1 MKARNR
7 WHSILAL
14 MIVSCMLAL
23 PMTAFA
29 KKGREHYNRG
39 MDYEKAQQW
48 EKAAQEFTLAL
59 AADPANVDYQLHY
72 RRSIFN
78 ASQSFMQQG
87 RALAEQRDYVGAYNA
102 FRQAF
107 GYDPVN
113 QLAVSE
119 MERMLRL
126 EQVKQGNTRT
136 DSGDGNPRTD
146 TSTNDGT
153 PSQPG
158 QARTPEQDSTQK
170 PEVTRVINF
179 NGVDLKTVIK
189 QLAGELNLNVM
200 FDRQSFAQPRP
211 VEVNL
216 RDVTAAK
223 ALDYIFLQE
232 NLFFQKLDRRT
243 ILVADQTRRPQY
255 QQLVVRTFFI
265 ANSDPDKV
273 KGLISQ
279 ALPAS
284 VGRPQPIVVSDKD
297 TNSLTVR
304 DTAENVKLIG
314 ELLQSIDKD
323 RAEVVMD
330 VEIYEVQHND
340 LLTWGNQIGTG
351 RFNLGGS
358 PGLSVLT
365 SNSTTNPNQ
374 TPGVDIRSI
383 VNAIPTGAAAAL
395 VIPPAVFNAF
405 QSKLNAKLLASTQ
418 IHAFNNEESSAR
430 IGQRVPVQTAQA
442 YPFGVQTGT
451 NPTNPNGFPT
461 GGFPVINYEPTG
473 LTLNFTPIVFP
484 NLDVQ
489 VKMKIETKDVSGP
502 ETLTPT
508 FTERTLTGT
517 ARVQNNR
524 TMMLASVSTEV
535 QSNGRS
541 GLPVLSGLPFIGHL
555 FTSPTKESRQVDI
568 VIAVTPKVLRAP
580 SLTPRDDEMR
590 PSGTLQAPTTGSLE
604 AMLRETEREDQIA
617 AARRLPKQVSIQLP
631 DAPPVTYEPAK
642 TDQVAAVTTQNQAA
656 TTNQT
661 TATSSTAAGNG
672 AQNGNAASVP
682 TQSAP
687 VLTAPAQ
694 NQTVNSNKT
703 SGANLTSTGNSAQ
716 NGNAAGAPAQRAP
729 VLTAPAQPTTA
740 TRTDVALKN
749 DLPQPK
755 PAALTTSQAPVTE
768 QKTDVATAVKSLV
781 SSPTDV
787 SAASLNAK
795 QNVTVAT
802 PTEQPTAKNDSTVP
816 APKAIEPAPTLVELG
831 LAPGQNELKL
841 GEKRQLALHVK
852 SEAQLGLAVVTLRFD
867 PNVLKVNAVSAGS
880 IFANAKS
887 APSLTQ
893 SIDPEGLVLLS
904 LTPAA
909 NSPVPADGTLL
920 NIDVEAIGAGN
931 SALTFDIANTHLLAR
946 DGRATTLQIQQSQV
960 NVKAASGAV
969 ETPAPKASPTETSSL
984 PPPPKM
990 EKVAAR
996 DTTAGAAAPKNDATE
1011 TKSTTAAKAVYVVK
1025 TGDTLEKIAAAMRIS
1040 VNQLIAANP
1049 KLASG
1054 EPPAGTELL
1063 IP

>member
-1 MKARNR
+1 MKSRNR

-14 MIVSCMLAL
+14 MIVACMLAL

-29 KKGREHYNRG
+29 KKGREHFNRG

-59 AADPANVDYQLHY
+59 AADPGNVDYQLHY
-72 RRSIFN
+72 RRAIFN

-126 EQVKQGNTRT
+126 EQVKQGNART
-136 DSGDGNPRTD
+136 DSGDGNPKTD
-146 TSTNDGT
+146 AASNDGA
-153 PSQPG
+153 PSQG
-158 QARTPEQDSTQK
+158 SQARAPEQEPQTK
-170 PEVTRVINF
+170 PEPTRVINF
-179 NGVDLKTVIK
+179 NGMDLKTVIK
-189 QLAGELNLNVM
+189 TLAADLNLNVM

-211 VEVNL
+211 IEVNL

-265 ANSDPDKV
+265 ANSDPDKI
-273 KGLISQ
+273 KALLTQ

-330 VEIYEVQHND
+330 VEIYEVNRSD
-340 LLTWGNQIGTG
+340 LLTFGNQIGAG
-351 RFNLGGS
+351 NFNIGGS
-358 PGLSVLT
+358 PGLSILS

-374 TPGVDIRSI
+374 TPGVDIASI
-383 VNAIPTGAAAAL
+383 LSGVPTALAAAL
-395 VIPPAVFNAF
+395 VVPPMVFNAF
-405 QSKLNAKLLASTQ
+405 QSKNNAKLLASTQ

-451 NPTNPNGFPT
+451 NTTNPNGFPT

-489 VKMKIETKDVSGP
+489 VKMKIETKDVSGANS
-502 ETLTPT
+502 LTPT
-508 FTERTLTGT
+508 FTERTLNGT

-535 QSNGRS
+535 QSNGRQ
-541 GLPVLSGLPFIGHL
+541 GLPVLGGLPFIGRL
-555 FTSPTKESRQVDI
+555 FSAPTKESRQVDI
-568 VIAVTPKVLRAP
+568 VIAVTPRVLRAP

-604 AMLRETEREDQIA
+604 AMLRETERDEQIA
-617 AARRLPKQVSIQLP
+617 AARHLPKQVTIQLP
-631 DAPPVTYEPAK
+631 DAAPVTYEPAK
-642 TDQVAAVTTQNQAA
+642 TDATDQTAVATNKTEAA
-656 TTNQT
+656 NS
-661 TATSSTAAGNG
+661 APAGN
-672 AQNGNAASVP
+672 
-682 TQSAP
+682 TQSSNAVSMPPQTANVQPVAP
-687 VLTAPAQ
+687 
-694 NQTVNSNKT
+694 
-703 SGANLTSTGNSAQ
+703 
-716 NGNAAGAPAQRAP
+716 
-729 VLTAPAQPTTA
+729 
-740 TRTDVALKN
+740 TRTEVALQT
-749 DLPQPK
+749 DGVPQPK
-755 PAALTTSQAPVTE
+755 PAALTTTQSPVTE
-768 QKTDVATAVKSLV
+768 QKTDVATALKNLV

-787 SAASLNAK
+787 STTALTAK
-795 QNVTVAT
+795 QGVIPAT
-802 PTEQPTAKNDSTVP
+802 QSQALATRTDATVP
-816 APKAIEPAPTLVELG
+816 GPKSVAPMPNLIELG
-831 LAPGQNELKL
+831 LTSDQNELKV
-841 GEKRQLALHVK
+841 GEKRQLALQVK
-852 SEAQLGLAVVTLRFD
+852 SEAPLGLAVITLRFD
-867 PNVLKVNAVSAGS
+867 PKVLKINGVSAGNL
-880 IFANAKS
+880 FANAKN
-887 APSLTQ
+887 APTLTQ
-893 SIDPEGLVLLS
+893 SIDEHGMVLLS
-904 LTPAA
+904 IAPGSGSPITAA
-909 NSPVPADGTLL
+909 GVLL
-920 NIDVEAIGAGN
+920 NLDVEGVSAGD
-931 SALTFDIANTHLLAR
+931 SELEFDLSNVHLVAS
-946 DGRATTLQIQQSQV
+946 DGRNLTVQIEPIKLQ
-960 NVKAASGAV
+960 VK
-969 ETPAPKASPTETSSL
+969 
-984 PPPPKM
+984 
-990 EKVAAR
+990 
-996 DTTAGAAAPKNDATE
+996 
-1011 TKSTTAAKAVYVVK
+1011 
-1025 TGDTLEKIAAAMRIS
+1025 
-1040 VNQLIAANP
+1040 
-1049 KLASG
+1049 
-1054 EPPAGTELL
+1054 
-1063 IP
+1063 